1 MVEEGGAVKA
11 AGATGGVAKAAGTGI
26 LATAK
31 SVVLSPA
38 FGILVL
44 AGIIGFE
51 LWKGKK
57 DAEAM

>member
-1 MVEEGGAVKA
+1 MVEKA
-11 AGATGGVAKAAGTGI
+11 GVAKAAGTGI

-38 FGILVL
+38 FGIVLL
-44 AGIIGFE
+44 AGIIGVE

-57 DAEAM
+57 DAEAMAAETVEAA